1 MLNALQRSVLCRYSR
16 TYFKPGAVGALQLLV
31 VTELAR
37 CQWPTIL
44 RGDAASCGS
53 GRAWAG
59 VLLQRAV
66 VQVLLYTPR
75 RELEPEALQQLIAV
89 AESPLPADD
98 SFVAAMPD
106 VHLGKG
112 VTIGTVFASA
122 LYVCPNAVGVD
133 IGAFTTRG
141 CQWCWSCTLSVS
153 FQARSYLHE
162 SRARERS
169 VTKRFRHASW

>member
-1 MLNALQRSVLCRYSR
+1 VGLGG
-16 TYFKPGAVGALQLLV
+16 PGQGCCFSTPLDL
-31 VTELAR
+31 
-37 CQWPTIL
+37 
-44 RGDAASCGS
+44 
-53 GRAWAG
+53 
-59 VLLQRAV
+59 

-141 CQWCWSCTLSVS
+141 CLWCWSSSLSGS